1 MAKYLSASELG
12 YRLNLTAQ
20 EMNALLEEE
29 GYLEGEPGN
38 YRATGKAE
46 PYVSERGW
54 HNGYGGYAARGYS
67 IYVWDKSILRR
78 IDTSKPRLGQ
88 IRQKTAEHRKRRRL
102 ENQMRNTSYQENNN
116 QVLNSNTFESS
127 ASKEQK
133 IDIIVSALRIGF
145 DIVMNIKQ
153 SMDNRKEKSKVNGK

>member
-1 MAKYLSASELG
+1 MGKNLSARELG
-12 YRLNLTAQ
+12 YRLHLTAQ
-20 EMNALLEEE
+20 ETNVLLKEE
-29 GYLEGEPGN
+29 GFLEGEPGN
-38 YRATGKAE
+38 YRATAKAE
-46 PYVSERGW
+46 PYVSKRGW
-54 HNGYGGYAARGYS
+54 HNGYGGHAARGYS
-67 IYVWDKSILRR
+67 IYVWDKSILRQ
-78 IDTSKPRLGQ
+78 IDTRKPRLGQ
-88 IRQKTAEHRKRRRL
+88 IRQKTAEHRKRQRL
-102 ENQMRNTSYQENNN
+102 KNQMRNTSYQENNN

>member
-1 MAKYLSASELG
+1 MAKYLSARELG
-12 YRLNLTAQ
+12 YRLHLTAQ
-20 EMNALLEEE
+20 ETNVFLKEE
-29 GYLEGEPGN
+29 GFLEGKPGN
-38 YRATGKAE
+38 YRATAKAE
-46 PYVSERGW
+46 PYVSRKDW

-67 IYVWDKSILRR
+67 INIWNKSIMRQL
-78 IDTSKPRLGQ
+78 DTNKERLDQ

-102 ENQMRNTSYQENNN
+102 ENQMRNASYQENNN

-127 ASKEQK
+127 VSKEQK

>member
-1 MAKYLSASELG
+1 
-12 YRLNLTAQ
+12 
-20 EMNALLEEE
+20 
-29 GYLEGEPGN
+29 
-38 YRATGKAE
+38 
-46 PYVSERGW
+46 
-54 HNGYGGYAARGYS
+54 
-67 IYVWDKSILRR
+67 
-78 IDTSKPRLGQ
+78 
-88 IRQKTAEHRKRRRL
+88 
-102 ENQMRNTSYQENNN
+102 MRNTSYQENNN